1 MPEIASALAA
11 EGWSEIEDTAFIG
24 LIGPFWQRG
33 ERETLE
39 LALATAEKHRNRSG
53 IVQGGVICA
62 LADRALGTA
71 SRALTGNRPQVTI
84 KLDMTFLDRI
94 EIGDLVVAR
103 PSIVEATPDITMP
116 ELAARLES
124 ATGAKAAAAV
134 PLSVPAGL
142 YI

>member
-1 MPEIASALAA
+1 MPEIARVLIAA
-11 EGWSEIEDTAFIG
+11 GWSEIEDTGFIG

-71 SRALTGNRPQVTI
+71 SRALTCNRPQVTI
-84 KLDMTFLDRI
+84 KLEMTFFDRI
-94 EIGDLVVAR
+94 EVGDLIVAR
-103 PSIVEATPDITMP
+103 PSIVRQSRSLNFGQAD
-116 ELAARLES
+116 LFVADRLCAS
-124 ATGAKAAAAV
+124 ATGMFKV
-134 PLSVPAGL
+134 L
-142 YI
+142 

>member
-1 MPEIASALAA
+1 MTATNEELAA
-11 EGWSEIEDTAFIG
+11 DGWSRVEDEGFIG

-33 ERETLE
+33 QGGDLE

-94 EIGDLVVAR
+94 EVGDLIVAR
-103 PSIVEATPDITMP
+103 PRVLKQSRSLNFGEVNLFVANRFC
-116 ELAARLES
+116 AS
-124 ATGAKAAAAV
+124 ATGIFR
-134 PLSVPAGL
+134 LL
-142 YI
+142 

>member
-1 MPEIASALAA
+1 MTGKGEDLAA
-11 EGWSEIEDTAFIG
+11 AGWSRIEDDGFIG

-33 ERETLE
+33 QGGALE

-71 SRALTGNRPQVTI
+71 SRDLTGNRPQVTI

-94 EIGDLVVAR
+94 EVGELIVAR
-103 PSIVEATPDITMP
+103 PRILRQSRSLNFGEVELFVADRFC
-116 ELAARLES
+116 AS
-124 ATGAKAAAAV
+124 ATGIFR
-134 PLSVPAGL
+134 LL
-142 YI
+142 

>member
-1 MPEIASALAA
+1 MVETSEKLAA
-11 EGWSEIEDTAFIG
+11 EGWSQIEDDGFIG
-24 LIGPFWQRG
+24 LIGPFWQREQG
-33 ERETLE
+33 GDLE

-94 EIGDLVVAR
+94 EVGDVIVAR
-103 PSIVEATPDITMP
+103 PRILRQSRSLNFGEVDVFVADS
-116 ELAARLES
+116 LCAR
-124 ATGAKAAAAV
+124 ATGIFR
-134 PLSVPAGL
+134 LL
-142 YI
+142 DHDMRE